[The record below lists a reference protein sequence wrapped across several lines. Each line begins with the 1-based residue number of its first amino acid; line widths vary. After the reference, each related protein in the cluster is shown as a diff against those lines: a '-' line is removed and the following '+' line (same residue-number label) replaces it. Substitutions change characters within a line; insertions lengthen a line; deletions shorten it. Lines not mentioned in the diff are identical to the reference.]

1 MSAQRWKYLYIEQA
15 ESNCLSS
22 PQILLGGNDD
32 SLIRFVYAYC
42 ECIKTIL
49 KRALFKTQHATQ
61 IASTNILVPNKKIQE
76 ELDTK
81 SVANLALSQEIQLNI
96 SSTPAQDAANNKELS
111 VAGKSILVPDTTKES
126 PV

>member
-1 MSAQRWKYLYIEQA
+1 MKISIILSEQNQTVV
-15 ESNCLSS
+15 ESSK
-22 PQILLGGNDD
+22 LLVRGNDD
-32 SLIRFVYAYC
+32 SLIRFVHAYC

-49 KRALFKTQHATQ
+49 KRALFKTQHASHL
-61 IASTNILVPNKKIQE
+61 ASTNILVPNKKIQE

-96 SSTPAQDAANNKELS
+96 SSTPAPDAANNKELS
-111 VAGKSILVPDTTKES
+111 VAGKSILVPDTPKES